1 MGDRNPL
8 EKKTVES
15 FLKPIFGDLSHDIG
29 SAEQAV
35 VASILDAVKKQ
46 FSKAKYPLGLAIDFA
61 VVAQQLAAVDA
72 RLNKFD
78 KTLDFEAIKSR
89 YDIVKERKDT
99 KANTLTLRF
108 GGVSAGIRSVEERL
122 CAVFA
127 ATNRPGYPSAYVYNT
142 GQWHKF
148 EEMLVNCF
156 RLSPSGRLSLCE
168 ALFDFAFASIPVNV
182 YYGRPVPRV
191 RVFERLIEEYPRSVP
206 GENGGLVYQAIALG
220 FFAADRPHLQ
230 IIADKVRTGSSR
242 QRRFGD
248 IDAYAGLDLE
258 MSVEV
263 KDFEIDLP
271 NWEEHLLPFCNAVN
285 DAGVQGIALVK
296 DVEAQALE
304 AISANGVIVLTQS
317 DAVSIVSTWDWRKQ
331 NAALEGALHFLS
343 HVEQNP
349 SAVKRCL
356 AFIKAHDS
364 GHDLLSYYQT

>member
-1 MGDRNPL
+1 MVDRNPL
-8 EKKTVES
+8 EKRTVES
-15 FLKPIFGDLSHDIG
+15 FLRPIFGKIGHDVS
-29 SAEQAV
+29 SAEQGIV
-35 VASILDAVKKQ
+35 STVCDTVERQ

-61 VVAQQLAAVDA
+61 VVAQQLAAVDP
-72 RLNKFD
+72 RLRKFD
-78 KTLDFEAIKSR
+78 PTLDIDGIRSR
-89 YDIVKERKDT
+89 YDIVKERKQT

-108 GGVSAGIRSVEERL
+108 RGVSAGIRSVEERL

-156 RLSPSGRLSLCE
+156 RLSPSGRLRLCE
-168 ALFDFAFASIPVNV
+168 ELFDFAFANIPVNV
-182 YYGRPVPRV
+182 FYGRPLPRV
-191 RVFERLIEEYPRSVP
+191 RVFERLIEEYPRSVT
-206 GENGGLVYQAIALG
+206 GENGGLVYQAIAMG
-220 FFAADRPHLQ
+220 FFSADRPHLQ

-263 KDFEIDLP
+263 KDFGLDTA

-285 DAGVQGIALVK
+285 DAGVQGIAFVK
-296 DVEAQALE
+296 DAEAQVIE
-304 AISANGVIVLTQS
+304 AIDEKGVMVLTES
-317 DAVSIVSTWDWRKQ
+317 AAVSVVSYWDWRKQ
-331 NAALEGALHFLS
+331 NAALEGALHYLS

-356 AFIKAHDS
+356 AFVKAHDA
-364 GHDLLSYYQT
+364 GHDLLSYFLT